1 MGRKRIYASTALRQQ
16 AYRERL
22 KTGRKSAAPRSI
34 DGAKLEEFY
43 RKLRRRPVP
52 STDQCR
58 FAAEWMSKAF
68 ALYGTELHPRLGEA
82 RKPAKRVRKLLL
94 EVRENNQSLG
104 LLARDRQIN
113 AELQG
118 LRMVAPNA
126 DPALLRWTAELLA
139 GRAWNPYLAGIGALN
154 KIEEGFHW
162 LLGADDRMPRPG
174 HRAYFI
180 GELRYWAVWAA
191 RHSRFGPN
199 TFDPAADRWPDKHGS
214 KDAWVCILVAD
225 VLSDFKIRSSPA
237 AVSSL
242 LRRQDKAA
250 ADSGA

>member
-22 KTGRKSAAPRSI
+22 KTGRESAAPRSI

-118 LRMVAPNA
+118 VRMVAPNA
-126 DPALLRWTAELLA
+126 DPCAAAL
-139 GRAWNPYLAGIGALN
+139 
-154 KIEEGFHW
+154 
-162 LLGADDRMPRPG
+162 DRR
-174 HRAYFI
+174 
-180 GELRYWAVWAA
+180 AA
-191 RHSRFGPN
+191 RGSCVESISRGDWS
-199 TFDPAADRWPDKHGS
+199 TQQDRGRLS
-214 KDAWVCILVAD
+214 LVA
-225 VLSDFKIRSSPA
+225 RR
-237 AVSSL
+237 
-242 LRRQDKAA
+242 RRQNAA
-250 ADSGA
+250 TRP